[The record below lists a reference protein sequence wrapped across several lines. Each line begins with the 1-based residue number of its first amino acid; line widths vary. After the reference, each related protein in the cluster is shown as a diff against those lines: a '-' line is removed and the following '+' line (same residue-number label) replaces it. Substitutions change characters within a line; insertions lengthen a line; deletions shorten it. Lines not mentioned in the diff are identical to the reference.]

1 MARRIEIYESSGN
14 VFADLG
20 LPNAEEH
27 MIKAKL
33 VVKIDAI
40 MREQRLKQVEAAK
53 LFDLK
58 QSDVSKMLRGH
69 FPQFSVE
76 RLMHFLIAL
85 GQECRDCCQAT
96 SRHENRTNAACCVRF
111 WFNCNCRRQNL

>member
-27 MIKAKL
+27 TIKSKL
-33 VVKIDAI
+33 VVKIDAL
-40 MREQRLKQVEAAK
+40 MREQRLKQVEVAK

-58 QSDVSKMLRGH
+58 QSEVSKMLRGH
-69 FPQFSVE
+69 FLQFSID
-76 RLMHFLIAL
+76 RLMHFLVAL
-85 GQECRDCCQAT
+85 G
-96 SRHENRTNAACCVRF
+96 
-111 WFNCNCRRQNL
+111 